1 MSMLDI
7 IVLLVL
13 ILAVVR
19 GLMRGM
25 VDTLF
30 SLAAWMLAFVLG
42 KWGALMVAPLLPIGI
57 TNPAIRY
64 FAGFAVVFL
73 VVLVSVLLL
82 GHALASLVKAAG
94 LNNADKVLGGVMGLA
109 KGLVILVGLTLAA
122 GLTSLPR
129 TDFWKQAALSNS
141 LQAMAI
147 SVLPLIPADV
157 AKYIRFDNVALTN
170 LMDGCTACAG

>member
-1 MSMLDI
+1 MSMLDL

-13 ILAVVR
+13 VLTVVR

-30 SLAAWMLAFVLG
+30 SLAAWVLAFVLG
-42 KWGALMVAPLLPIGI
+42 KWGALMVAPLLPLGI
-57 TNPAIRY
+57 ENPAIRY
-64 FAGFAVVFL
+64 FTGFAVIFL
-73 VVLVSVLLL
+73 VVLIGVLLL

-94 LNNADKVLGGVMGLA
+94 LGGVDKMLGGVLGLT

-129 TDFWKQAALSNS
+129 TGFWKQAMLSGS
-141 LQAMAI
+141 LQVMAQRAM
-147 SVLPLIPADV
+147 PLLPADV
-157 AKYIRFDNVALTN
+157 AKYVRFE
-170 LMDGCTACAG
+170 

>member
-1 MSMLDI
+1 MSMLDL

-30 SLAAWMLAFVLG
+30 SLAAWVLAFVLG
-42 KWGALMVAPLLPIGI
+42 KWGALMVAPLLPAGI
-57 TNPAIRY
+57 ENPAIRY

-73 VVLVSVLLL
+73 LVLIGVLLL
-82 GHALASLVKAAG
+82 GHALASLVKAVG
-94 LNNADKVLGGVMGLA
+94 LGSADKVLGGVLGLA

-129 TDFWKQAALSNS
+129 TDFWRHARLSDS
-141 LQAMAI
+141 LQAMAQRA
-147 SVLPLIPADV
+147 LPLLPADM
-157 AKYIRFDNVALTN
+157 AKYVRFE
-170 LMDGCTACAG
+170 